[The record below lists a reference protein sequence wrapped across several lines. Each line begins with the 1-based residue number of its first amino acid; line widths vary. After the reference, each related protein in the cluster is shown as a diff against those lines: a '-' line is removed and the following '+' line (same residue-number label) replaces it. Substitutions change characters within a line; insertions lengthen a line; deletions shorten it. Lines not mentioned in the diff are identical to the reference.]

1 MNIIKILLI
10 GFVALVLLIVAAV
23 GIFAVTFDANEYKQ
37 NLSELVKQK
46 TKRDL
51 RFKGDIELTLYP
63 VLGMKLGSMTFSNA
77 PGFGDKP
84 MLAVNH
90 ASVSV
95 DVLSILSFNPQV
107 AELIMDGLRVN
118 LQTNKQGRTNWDD
131 LVTESQ
137 QQTVSTDNDNDTTVR
152 IKADV
157 ESDLAVAFGGVVM
170 TNADLLWSDA
180 KTNVEYQINIASLLT
195 GKIEQKQA
203 FPLQLSMTLNSLNEL
218 SANIELKS
226 DVLLDKQKVTLTSL
240 VIESSATGPLL
251 PFDNVLLKLTSDLKF
266 STLTNQLGLSGFST
280 SITTSGGA
288 LQDSQT
294 RLAGEIGFDL
304 NKQHLTIGVLDVQSE
319 LAGSTIPNGK
329 IKTAISASQ
338 LEMQLNK
345 RSIKLNDLVLALN
358 ENKFEGFVNV
368 LDYDRPNINFKL
380 KSDRL
385 DLDKLLG
392 ETVEPEPVPQAEA
405 GEQAETVP
413 TSAAEDVQIQLPM
426 ELLRDLKLKGD
437 VEIGT
442 LVTQGLTVNNVIL
455 KTGAD
460 KGLINLDP
468 ITMNLYDGNYAG
480 SVNINVQGKQ
490 PVYSVKKKL
499 TSFQVG
505 KFLQDYMDED
515 PISGNA
521 NFKMDLITRGEWL
534 SELKSNLNG
543 NIFMLVKDGAL
554 KGFNLRHKME
564 SAKAKLRREN
574 VPALEQRQ
582 TDFSA
587 MSLSG
592 VIKDGVFSSEDLDM
606 QAPLLRV
613 SGKGSADLVQETV
626 DYLVNAKLVTTS
638 KGQQGGSADELSGVS
653 IPVAITGS
661 WLSPKID
668 VQLDEMLKA
677 ELAAKKEQIRQSL
690 VKQKAALKQKLN
702 AEKAK
707 LKASQEKEL
716 AAQKLQLEKKS
727 QLEQARQKEKL
738 EEKKQAEI
746 ERAKKKLEE
755 QLKKLF

>member
-10 GFVALVLLIVAAV
+10 GFIAFVLLLVGVV

-37 NLSELVKQK
+37 NLSVLVKQK
-46 TKRDL
+46 TNRDL
-51 RFKGDIELTLYP
+51 DFKGDIELTLYP

-95 DVLSILSFNPQV
+95 DVFSILSFSPQV
-107 AELIMDGLRVN
+107 AELIMDGLSVN
-118 LQTNKQGRTNWDD
+118 LQTNKRGKTNWDD
-131 LVTESQ
+131 LVTESKQ
-137 QQTVSTDNDNDTTVR
+137 KPVSKDKDKDTTVR

-157 ESDLAVAFGGVVM
+157 ESELEVAFGGIVM

-180 KTNVEYQINIASLLT
+180 KADVEYQVNIASLLT
-195 GKIEQKQA
+195 GKITQDQA
-203 FPLQLSMTLNSLNEL
+203 FPLQLSMTVNSLNEL
-218 SANIELKS
+218 SSNIELKS
-226 DVLLDKQKVTLTSL
+226 DVLLGKQKVTLTSL
-240 VIESSATGPLL
+240 VIESSATGALI
-251 PFDNVLLKLTSDLKF
+251 PFDRVLLKLSSNLEF
-266 STLTNQLGLSGFST
+266 STLTRQLGLSGFST

-288 LQDSQT
+288 LQSSQT

-304 NKQHLTIGVLDVQSE
+304 KKQQLTIGVLDISSE
-319 LAGSTIPNGK
+319 LEGATIPNGK
-329 IKTAISASQ
+329 MKTSLSASQ

-358 ENKFEGFVNV
+358 ENKFEGFVKV
-368 LDYDRPNINFKL
+368 LDYDKPNINFLL
-380 KSDRL
+380 KSERF

-392 ETVEPEPVPQAEA
+392 ETIEPKPVSET
-405 GEQAETVP
+405 GESTESVP
-413 TSAAEDVQIQLPM
+413 APAAEDLLIQLPM

-437 VEIGT
+437 LEIGT
-442 LVTQGLTVNNVIL
+442 LVTQGLTVNKVIL

-468 ITMNLYDGNYAG
+468 ISMDLYDGNYVGAAT
-480 SVNINVQGKQ
+480 INVQGKQ
-490 PVYSVKKKL
+490 PVYSVKQKL
-499 TSFQVG
+499 SSFQVG
-505 KFLQDYMDED
+505 QFLQDLNGED
-515 PISGNA
+515 PVSGNA
-521 NFKMDLITRGEWL
+521 SFIMDITTRGEWL
-534 SELKSNLNG
+534 SKLKSNLYG
-543 NIFMLVKDGAL
+543 DLSMLVKDGAL
-554 KGFNLRHKME
+554 KGFNLRHKID
-564 SAKAKLRREN
+564 SAKARLRRKDKP
-574 VPALEQRQ
+574 VLEQRQ

-587 MSLSG
+587 LSFSG
-592 VIKDGVFSSEDLDM
+592 VIKGGVFSSDNLDM

-613 SGKGSADLVQETV
+613 GGKGSVDIVKETV
-626 DYLVNAKLVTTS
+626 DYLVNAKVVTTS

-661 WLSPKID
+661 WIAPKID

-677 ELAAKKEQIRQSL
+677 KLAAKKEQIRRSL
-690 VKQKAALKQKLN
+690 AKQKAALKQKLD

-716 AAQKLQLEKKS
+716 AAQKLQLEKKR
-727 QLEQARQKEKL
+727 QLEEARQKEKL

-746 ERAKKKLEE
+746 KRAKKKLEE

>member
-240 VIESSATGPLL
+240 VIESSATGSLL

-690 VKQKAALKQKLN
+690 VKQKTALQQKLN
-702 AEKAK
+702 AEKVK
-707 LKASQEKEL
+707 LKASQEKKL